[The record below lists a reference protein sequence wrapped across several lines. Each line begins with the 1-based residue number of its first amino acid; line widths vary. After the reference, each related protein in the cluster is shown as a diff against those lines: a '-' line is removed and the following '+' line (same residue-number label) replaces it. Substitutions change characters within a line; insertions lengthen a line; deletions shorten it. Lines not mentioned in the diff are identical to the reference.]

1 MDLSD
6 MDGLEDADILVTL
19 YALMQACRTQGAPR
33 VATAVKAA
41 VEEIMLLRGELDTLR
56 DEYIEGVEL
65 TDELVSSL
73 RTYVTNVEDDPVL
86 GPAVK
91 EWVRVVKVSE

>member
-33 VATAVKAA
+33 VATAVKGGI
-41 VEEIMLLRGELDTLR
+41 EDLMLLRGELDTLK

-65 TDELVSSL
+65 TNQLVAAL
-73 RTYVTNVEDDPVL
+73 REHIANADDDPVL
-86 GPAVK
+86 GASIK
-91 EWVRVVKVSE
+91 KWVRVVKAGG

>member
-1 MDLSD
+1 MDLSE

-33 VATAVKAA
+33 VATAVKAGI
-41 VEEIMLLRGELDTLR
+41 EEIMLLRGELDTLK

-65 TDELVSSL
+65 TNQLVAAL
-73 RTYVTNVEDDPVL
+73 REHIANADDDPVV
-86 GPAVK
+86 GASIK
-91 EWVRVVKVSE
+91 EWVKVVQAGG

>member
-19 YALMQACRTQGAPR
+19 YALMQACRTQGAPK

-73 RTYVTNVEDDPVL
+73 RMYIANADDDPVL
-86 GPAVK
+86 GASIK
-91 EWVRVVKVSE
+91 EWVRVVKAGG